1 MIELFECAPLCAKIS
16 RASCR
21 SNKSRGVFA
30 CGGCGGLGAAVNI
43 DLEVIVMAK
52 KQCAVDG
59 CVKLSQHETNGMC
72 KSCFT
77 KSKKVAVMAADEKS
91 WAKPFVATE
100 VIDESDWQQ
109 QIIPEVDQFGLV
121 TNGDGDH
128 VQFGTD
134 VIVVLALREA
144 WARKEADWLTELSGL
159 KTGETISRAVQMVNA
174 VEGLGY

>member
-1 MIELFECAPLCAKIS
+1 
-16 RASCR
+16 
-21 SNKSRGVFA
+21 
-30 CGGCGGLGAAVNI
+30 
-43 DLEVIVMAK
+43 
-52 KQCAVDG
+52 
-59 CVKLSQHETNGMC
+59 
-72 KSCFT
+72 
-77 KSKKVAVMAADEKS
+77 MAADEKS

-159 KTGETISRAVQMVNA
+159 KPGATISRAVQMVNA